1 MFATP
6 RGLFVCAW
14 LLIAAA
20 AAGTAQTAP
29 PAPPPP
35 RLPSGSVD
43 ERIQRLE
50 RLLAETRAEVA
61 ALKAASAGS
70 STDAAKLAEIERR
83 IDILAQEIEAMKIGE
98 AAQGAAASRARPRRR
113 RRSPL
118 RGPPPSRSRRRPEP
132 PRPPA
137 NATVWA
143 SRPRRCTASSAASR
157 SAATARSCTR
167 TSPRRTRAAS
177 RPASEDQIT
186 DLRAVVYLGY
196 KFDDHFVLNTELEY
210 ENAVVASDKGGEAEV
225 EFAYI
230 DYMHSRPFNARAGL
244 VLIPMGLIN
253 EQHEPTAFLGARRN
267 DVEDVIIPST
277 WRELGWG
284 LYGEAGPF
292 SYRGYMVNG
301 LNAAGY
307 DAEEGIREGR
317 QEGSEALAE
326 NWAFTGRLDFVCV
339 PGLLVGASV
348 FTGNSGQGHFT
359 PSGQKVHGATTVA
372 DAHLDWRWR
381 GLWLR
386 GLYAHTWISE
396 ADLINQ
402 MNGLEGDESI
412 GSRQEGWYVQG
423 GYDVL
428 SLMSGARASLIP
440 FARYEEYDT
449 QKEVPVGYARNPE
462 NDRQELTLGLM
473 FKPIDR
479 LAFKADWQQRHNAA
493 GTGVNQWNLAL
504 GYIF

>member
-6 RGLFVCAW
+6 KW
-14 LLIAAA
+14 LSACFWMLLAAA
-20 AAGTAQTAP
+20 AAAQTQA
-29 PAPPPP
+29 PAPAP
-35 RLPSGSVD
+35 GSVE
-43 ERIQRLE
+43 ERIQKLE
-50 RLLAETRAEVA
+50 KLLSDTRAEIA
-61 ALKAASAGS
+61 ALKAASAG
-70 STDAAKLAEIERR
+70 TAVDAKLAEIERR

-98 AAQGAAASRARPRRR
+98 AAQGAATAVAQA
-113 RRSPL
+113 
-118 RGPPPSRSRRRPEP
+118 GEAPPTIAP
-132 PRPPA
+132 P
-137 NATVWA
+137 
-143 SRPRRCTASSAASR
+143 TAQSTGQRYGLGLSAAKVYGIKRGVSIGGYGEVLYQNF
-157 SAATARSCTR
+157 SSKNQNGE
-167 TSPRRTRAAS
+167 AS
-177 RPASEDQIT
+177 DAQDQIT
-186 DLRAVVYLGY
+186 ALRAVVYLGY

-210 ENAVVASDKGGEAEV
+210 ENAVIGSDKGGEAEV
-225 EFAYI
+225 EFAYV

-253 EQHEPTAFLGARRN
+253 EQHEPTAFLGARRT

-292 SYRGYMVNG
+292 AYRGYMVNG

-317 QEGSEALAE
+317 QEGSEALAS
-326 NWAFTGRLDFVCV
+326 NWAFTGRLDYVAT
-339 PGLLVGASV
+339 PGLLVGASI
-348 FTGNSGQGHFT
+348 FTGNSGQGQFT
-359 PSGQKVHGATTVA
+359 PSGQKVHGATTVL

-381 GLWLR
+381 GIWLR

-402 MNGLEGDESI
+402 LNGFEGDESI

-428 SLMSGARASLIP
+428 SLVPGAKASLIP
-440 FARYEEYDT
+440 FARYEQYDT
-449 QKEVPVGYARNPE
+449 QKEVPVGYVRNPE
-462 NDRQELTLGLM
+462 NDRQELTLGLV

-493 GTGVNQWNLAL
+493 KTGVNQWNLAL